1 MATAQER
8 SGQSRK
14 RDPGSPGRKLHW
26 TCAHH
31 EDDVAIFAWCLRK
44 QGETARLAALNRMF
58 IAQYA
63 PPVTAGLFEH
73 WRARMA
79 AATGDREA
87 LVAHLT
93 ALANT
98 RSPDYTFVRHEPM
111 IQPYLKDARV
121 VALLDKLDA
130 RRAEWRRI
138 LPKAS
143 MRVPIPDV
151 KAAGS

>member
-1 MATAQER
+1 M
-8 SGQSRK
+8 
-14 RDPGSPGRKLHW
+14 
-26 TCAHH
+26 
-31 EDDVAIFAWCLRK
+31 
-44 QGETARLAALNRMF
+44 NRVF

-63 PPVTAGLFEH
+63 PPVTAGLFEN

-111 IQPYLKDARV
+111 IQPYLKDAEGCGPAGQTGRAPRRV
-121 VALLDKLDA
+121 APDPAEGLDA
-130 RRAEWRRI
+130 GADPRRAEGGR
-138 LPKAS
+138 
-143 MRVPIPDV
+143 
-151 KAAGS
+151 